1 MNKLELILSAS
12 LVVFAN
18 GTCAF
23 AQNLFRQSEPQI
35 LSPSAYETCKYGRV
49 PVNYFNG
56 LPEITVPLAEV
67 NAKGYTLP
75 VYLTYHASGNKPDQ
89 HPGWVGLGWS
99 LHAGGSITRIIKGQK
114 DELSSVENAHNTG
127 HAFSYDPG
135 YLYRAHRIQANIT
148 WSNLDTLYYQCF
160 DPDFAESDSEPDEF
174 IVSLEGIQAS
184 FYITGEGAVKI
195 VSRSDASFDVDWT
208 LGTDTDNTAL
218 TVYEHPTNASLNKN
232 ARRYTY
238 LKSFTLRDREGNV
251 YYFGGADDAIEYS
264 VSQKPDIYLSGGS
277 YHGGS
282 GWDATATA
290 NTWMLTRIER
300 PDGEEITF
308 TYKHEDSVPIIVHDF
323 HYGYDYSYRISQL
336 SPLIQSTYDTY
347 SENPSSKNN
356 LSVTFLLPSY
366 LESISCRLSG
376 DQLNFGS
383 SASTELG
390 YSISPEDFALRV
402 GNYTGTVF
410 PLSYNDFMEKS
421 YFLKLDSIAGSGRNI
436 ALTYTSDPE
445 TRLKLTNVRFLSAA
459 GGSMDHQYQFTYN
472 QTPLP
477 GYNSRMTDRW
487 GYYNGHDYSASIAD
501 YGHTMYAA
509 RYPDASYM
517 QAEILTEIVYPTGG
531 RTSFEYE
538 PHTYFRVATQFPFG
552 VENCEQD
559 NVAGGLRIK
568 SITDRTGT
576 KTADKRT
583 FTYTGQYAGATHSS
597 GVLSGRQE
605 FYIHG
610 TMPLYAGNPY
620 SMTYNLS
627 YTSFSELPFNPLSE
641 TDGNHVTYS
650 YVTETHPDGGST
662 VYHYSNHEN
671 SYAIDAN
678 PTTSLAP
685 QDAYLESTLQFNSA
699 ALFRGLILDREDKK
713 SGGTTVRKETY
724 TYNTSHTEHLKAV
737 SKKVL
742 IEQIGLASQSD
753 ICCAYPYLS
762 GKTVIEYTD
771 SNNPLTDTYS
781 FQYNADRR
789 PTSQTHTVNGKT
801 DGAVTFYPGDRS
813 GSVYTAMQ
821 QAGMSGIPVGQ
832 ATLRQGNVI
841 AAKEVTYKETAVSTA
856 SGTAYT
862 FVPEA
867 VYTAEFTA
875 PVSLSS
881 YRSVPMSY
889 CSDPDISCLRYDEHA
904 NLTGTETRD
913 GIRTTYAWDVTARQ
927 PVFIARGVNPG
938 QSTVGNVTRQKSH
951 SLMYGQS
958 NAFSGSYVSV
968 QSGTVTFTL
977 QPAYG
982 FDWLANVQIDGQSG
996 YVVQVNIPETPPSQ
1010 WLQYLQQ
1017 YNNASIQFTVPAGT
1031 HTYQIIIA
1039 DSRKGTG
1046 ASSNNG
1052 GTIQVSYSAKGTLT
1066 TPGDP
1071 ILFEDFET
1079 ETGGT
1084 AGYHSPH
1091 GHSGTYT
1098 VNKTIPT
1105 DRSYVID
1112 YMLYENGAWGYHRE
1126 SYTGGSKTLGALGKR
1141 LDNIRIFPADCDFA
1155 SATYNASGLL
1165 ASRTDAR
1172 GVTES
1177 YEYDGLRR
1185 LVRNRDNDENPVEEY
1200 IYNYAHG
1207 TGNNVHNGVTTKTF
1221 TAANSSTSYRTA
1233 ISYLDSLGRPTQQVL
1248 VNGAASGWDLVTY
1261 QDYDVN
1267 GREYRKWLP
1276 APVQVV
1282 SGGHTA
1288 GAYAELDEIRTGGNE
1303 VYSSSDSY
1311 RYEQPVYEASPRD
1324 RVKEY
1329 YGPGSA
1335 WRGSTKHRFVN
1346 TLARNVGTT
1355 TSMYYYRGF
1364 SLLWTGNTSLT
1375 LTRASTPTT
1384 GSLHITRVADE
1395 DSQKTLEFRN
1405 SFGETV
1411 LVRKVFNDST
1421 FYDTHYVYDDLGRL
1435 AAVIPPKLSLR
1446 LASGTSW
1453 NYSNIS
1459 DLAYLY
1465 RYDSRGNCIARSLP
1479 GAGWTYTVYD
1489 KGNRPVLTQD
1499 AAQRAQSSTAWTF
1512 ALPDHL
1518 GRPAVR
1524 GTATLS
1530 VSAFSD
1536 PYKTAVVQAALPKA
1550 PTYTGTYR
1558 GYVLSGITLSSPVL
1572 LEVDYYD
1579 NYGFAG
1585 ASPFPAANNADFAYD
1600 SSIGTNYTAY
1610 YSPSAQGL
1618 QTGSLLKV
1626 LDNTGGNQYLWSV
1639 TYYDDRAQVVQH
1651 RASTHLGGVE
1661 KDWYKLDF
1669 LGRRVS
1675 HKITHK
1681 PSTGSALSEVI
1692 TQTYDTWDRPL
1703 VTKHKRG
1710 SSTAVTIASRT
1721 YDKAGRLKTL
1731 MRNGKTALKS
1741 TYSYNI
1747 RSWLY
1752 DISGTLFSETLSFV
1766 SGSPARFGG
1775 DVSKVTWK
1783 DDRNT
1788 GSTRDSYSFTYNGV
1802 GRLLQ
1807 ANYTDHDSASGANF
1821 TEKVA
1826 YDRNGNITTLQRY
1839 GRTGASTYGRIDY
1852 LALTYSG
1859 NRLSTVKDTGSAA
1872 YSNDFRYSN
1881 TTSTTYSYTYDAAG
1895 RMKKDAAK
1903 GISSISWNVL
1913 GLPQTVTFS
1922 NGNVI
1927 NYSYAADGTKLR
1939 EARTASGTT
1948 NTTDYTG
1955 TLVLEDGTRSRM
1967 LFDGGYVSMSDIAY
1981 HFFLTDHVGSVRV
1994 VANSNGV
2001 AEEYNH
2007 YYPLGGLLP
2016 TSTSS
2021 TGIQPLKY
2029 QGKEWAGAK
2038 GLNLY
2043 DFGARRYD
2051 PATGRW
2057 FSQDPLAEKYYGH
2070 SPYLFCAANPMRYV
2084 DPTGE
2089 EILPRQLAEYLG
2101 ISPEYQ
2107 YSQLLDDDYGPYSV
2121 LAYYDS
2127 NDTIVGYG
2135 ATKLV
2140 KNGQNYVNRFDYIM
2154 TDPSDLSLFAERVGL
2169 FSIEADILNFN
2180 GGPSTGELSILSG
2193 SIWQGL
2199 KTEWVEALHNP
2210 VYWLYVATS
2219 FGYSSLA
2226 LPSSLTIEQVI
2237 KESTFWGRGKNGWR
2251 IKIKNG
2257 VLLDDFNELSRT
2269 YNGSVG
2275 NSNGYTSFSTPDF
2288 VAGYHRSTS
2297 TGLPTLD
2304 INSKTAGKYKI
2315 RYK

>member
-75 VYLTYHASGNKPDQ
+75 VYLTYFASGNKPDQ
-89 HPGWVGLGWS
+89 HPGWVGQGWT
-99 LHAGGSITRIIKGQK
+99 LHAGGSITRVIKGEK
-114 DELSSVENAHNTG
+114 DEMNRFECEHLNGVQPSS
-127 HAFSYDPG
+127 DPG
-135 YLYRAHRIQANIT
+135 YLYRARRVQQNIS
-148 WSNLDTLYYQCF
+148 WSNLDTLFYHTLQGWSFYY
-160 DPDFAESDSEPDEF
+160 DDEPDEF
-174 IVSLEGIQAS
+174 YLNLEEFQAS
-184 FYITGEGAVKI
+184 FYITGEGEIKI
-195 VSRSDASFDVDWT
+195 VSRGEASFDLAWD
-208 LGTDTDNTAL
+208 LDADTQYSAL
-218 TVYEHPTNASLNKN
+218 TVYAHPTDSTKN
-232 ARRYTY
+232 YRARRYTY
-238 LKSFTLRDREGNV
+238 FKRFTVRDREGTI
-251 YYFGGADDAIEYS
+251 YEFGGNDDAIEYS
-264 VSQKPDIYLSGGS
+264 VSQRANITYSNGS
-277 YHGGS
+277 YNTAS
-282 GWDATATA
+282 AWDATATA
-290 NTWMLTRIER
+290 NTWMLTKIIR

-308 TYKHEDSVPIIVHDF
+308 TYKHDDNVPIVLHDF
-323 HYGYDYSYRISQL
+323 HYGESFASDAMGGQSY
-336 SPLIQSTYDTY
+336 TYDTY
-347 SENPSSKNN
+347 ATRTTVKNN
-356 LSVTFLLPSY
+356 LSFTFLLPAY
-366 LESISCRLSG
+366 LESISCHISG
-376 DQLNFGS
+376 DHLSFIS
-383 SASTELG
+383 SPSTELG
-390 YSISPEDFALRV
+390 YSYTEADFERRI
-402 GNYTGTVF
+402 GNYSGTVF
-410 PLSYNDFMEKS
+410 PLTFSDFMAKNH
-421 YFLKLDSIAGSGRNI
+421 YLKLDSIMGEGRNI
-436 ALTYTSDPE
+436 SFVYTNSTS
-445 TRLKLTNVRFLSAA
+445 TRLKLKNVRFLPDN
-459 GGSMDHQYQFTYN
+459 GGDMDHQYKFKYN
-472 QTPLP
+472 TTALP
-477 GYNSRMTDRW
+477 AYNSRKTDRW
-487 GYYNGHDYSASIAD
+487 GYYNGQDYSSTVASF
-501 YGHTMYAA
+501 GTGMYAVRA
-509 RYPDASYM
+509 PNATYM
-517 QAEILTEIVYPTGG
+517 QAEILTDIYYPTGG
-531 RTSFEYE
+531 RSSFEYE
-538 PHTYFRVATQFPFG
+538 PHSFFREATQFPFG
-552 VENCEQD
+552 VDTCPAD
-559 NVAGGLRIK
+559 SIAGGLRVK
-568 SITDRTGT
+568 RITDRDSTGVRES
-576 KTADKRT
+576 RT
-583 FTYTGQYAGATHSS
+583 FTYQDTYSGVTHSS
-597 GVLSGRQE
+597 GVLAGRQRFKATGTVTVHT
-605 FYIHG
+605 FYSQPYDY
-610 TMPLYAGNPY
+610 TMSYAYFN
-620 SMTYNLS
+620 
-627 YTSFSELPFNPLSE
+627 ELPYNRLSE
-641 TDGNHVTYS
+641 TNGNHVTYS
-650 YVTETHPDGGST
+650 FVKESFADGGSIT
-662 VYHYSNHEN
+662 YRYSNHEN
-671 SYAIDAN
+671 SNAGDSFPEARLISAGTDLN
-678 PTTSLAP
+678 LA
-685 QDAYLESTLQFNSA
+685 SGFNSGE
-699 ALFRGLILDREDKK
+699 LFRGLLLERQTMEA
-713 SGGTTVRKETY
+713 GGTIVRKETFSY
-724 TYNTSHTEHLKAV
+724 DMSRQSFLKSI
-737 SKKVL
+737 SKYAF
-742 IEQIGLASQSD
+742 IGSQMGTA
-753 ICCAYPYLS
+753 AYSKIFCGYPALS
-762 GKTVIEYTD
+762 SKTVIEYTD
-771 SNNPLTDTYS
+771 SNNPITEVFSYY
-781 FQYNADRR
+781 YNTDRR
-789 PTSQTHTVNGKT
+789 MTSRTHTVQGVT
-801 DGAVTFYPGDRS
+801 DGILTFYPADRS

-832 ATLRQGNVI
+832 ATLRQGSVI
-841 AAKEVTYKETAVSTA
+841 AAQEVTYKETAVSTA

-875 PVSLSS
+875 PVTLTS
-881 YRSVPMSY
+881 YRSAPMSY

-938 QSTVGNVTRQKSH
+938 QSTVGNVTQQKSH

-1010 WLQYLQQ
+1010 WQQYLQQ
-1017 YNNASIQFTVPAGT
+1017 YNNASIQFTVPAGS
-1031 HTYQIIIA
+1031 HTYLISFI

-1052 GTIQVSYSAKGTLT
+1052 GTIQVSYGEKGMVT
-1066 TPGDP
+1066 TAGDP
-1071 ILFEDFET
+1071 VFFEDFEA

-1165 ASRTDAR
+1165 ASWTDAR

-1355 TSMYYYRGF
+1355 TSMCYYRGF

-1411 LVRKVFNDST
+1411 LVRQVYNDTT
-1421 FYDTHYVYDDLGRL
+1421 FYDTHYVYDNLGRL
-1435 AAVIPPKLSLR
+1435 AAVIPPKLSQR

-1536 PYKTAVVQAALPKA
+1536 PYKTAVVKAALPKT
-1550 PTYTGTYR
+1550 PTYTGTYK

-1600 SSIGTNYTAY
+1600 SSIGTSYSPY
-1610 YSPSAQGL
+1610 YAPSAQGL
-1618 QTGSLLKV
+1618 STGSLLKV

-1639 TYYDDRAQVVQH
+1639 SYYDDRARVVQH

-1661 KDWYKLDF
+1661 KDWFLYDF
-1669 LGRRVS
+1669 TGNVTS

-1681 PSTGSALSEVI
+1681 PSSGSSLSEVI
-1692 TQTYDTWDRPL
+1692 TQTYDTWGRP
-1703 VTKHKRG
+1703 VKTNHKRG
-1710 SSTAVTIASRT
+1710 SSTAKTVANRT

-1731 MRNGKTALKS
+1731 TRNGKTALKS

-1747 RSWLY
+1747 RSWMY
-1752 DISGTLFSETLSFV
+1752 DISGTLFNETLSFV
-1766 SGSPARFGG
+1766 SGSPARYGG

-1788 GSTRDSYSFTYNGV
+1788 GTTRDSYSFTYNGV

-1821 TEKVA
+1821 TEKVG

-1852 LALTYSG
+1852 LTLSYSG

-1872 YSNDFRYSN
+1872 YSTDFRYSN
-1881 TTSTTYSYTYDAAG
+1881 TTSTTYSYTHDAAG
-1895 RMKKDAAK
+1895 RMTKDTAK
-1903 GISSISWNVL
+1903 GISSITWNVL

-1922 NGNVI
+1922 SGVVI

-1939 EARTASGTT
+1939 EARTSSGTT
-1948 NTTDYTG
+1948 TTTDYTG
-1955 TLVLEDGTRSRM
+1955 NLVLEDGTRSRM
-1967 LFDGGYVSMSDIAY
+1967 LFDGGYISMSDNAY
-1981 HFFLTDHVGSVRV
+1981 HFFLTDHLGSVRV
-1994 VANSNGV
+1994 VASANGV

-2021 TGIQPLKY
+2021 TGLQPVKY

-2057 FSQDPLAEKYYGH
+2057 LSPDPLGEKYYGH
-2070 SPYLFCAANPMRYV
+2070 SPYLFCAANPMKYV
-2084 DPTGE
+2084 DPTGKSTRVKRLDDGTYE
-2089 EILPRQLAEYLG
+2089 VVGGDLSDSDLG
-2101 ISPEYQ
+2101 IYVGIVDSDGNWTQTEQSPIGRTATL
-2107 YSQLLDDDYGPYSV
+2107 YSFFNLDENADYGWQIGSIINPQDNS
-2121 LAYYDS
+2121 
-2127 NDTIVGYG
+2127 G
-2135 ATKLV
+2135 
-2140 KNGQNYVNRFDYIM
+2140 NRFLRQFGFSTNLAQYMIRARTNNIWDFKVTNGTSKSPIPGIDIYRGMPITFGGDTFYASARDVGNIAAGYVGGINGLSWESLRFGCDSYQTLQSSLKKGTFSRDYEKAS
-2154 TDPSDLSLFAERVGL
+2154 TTSAQRVGWERGNL
-2169 FSIEADILNFN
+2169 NWIILNA
-2180 GGPSTGELSILSG
+2180 
-2193 SIWQGL
+2193 L
-2199 KTEWVEALHNP
+2199 K
-2210 VYWLYVATS
+2210 
-2219 FGYSSLA
+2219 
-2226 LPSSLTIEQVI
+2226 
-2237 KESTFWGRGKNGWR
+2237 K
-2251 IKIKNG
+2251 
-2257 VLLDDFNELSRT
+2257 
-2269 YNGSVG
+2269 
-2275 NSNGYTSFSTPDF
+2275 
-2288 VAGYHRSTS
+2288 
-2297 TGLPTLD
+2297 
-2304 INSKTAGKYKI
+2304 
-2315 RYK
+2315 

>member
-1 MNKLELILSAS
+1 MKKRLISLALIIAVIHSVAAQVVDSPLPQMFTPNAAEL
-12 LVVFAN
+12 
-18 GTCAF
+18 G
-23 AQNLFRQSEPQI
+23 
-35 LSPSAYETCKYGRV
+35 KYGRT

-56 LPEITVPLAEV
+56 LPNITVPLTEV
-67 NAKGYTLP
+67 YAKGYTLP

-89 HPGWVGLGWS
+89 HPSWVGLGWT
-99 LHAGGSITRIIKGQK
+99 LHAGGSITRVINGQR
-114 DELSSVENAHNTG
+114 DETSRAEYNFRHNVTP
-127 HAFSYDPG
+127 SYDPG
-135 YLYRAHRIQANIT
+135 YFYHMAETQTQNNWNNA
-148 WSNLDTLYYQCF
+148 STLAGI
-160 DPDFAESDSEPDEF
+160 AEAGNYKDYEPDEF
-174 IVSLEGIQAS
+174 LLDIEGLQAS
-184 FYITGEGAVKI
+184 FYFVDEGEIRI
-195 VSRSDASFDVDWT
+195 VSRSDASFDVSYELAT
-208 LGTDTDNTAL
+208 ETSGPSLV
-218 TVYEHPTNASLNKN
+218 VYKHPTYDDVSLK
-232 ARRYTY
+232 AYRYTY
-238 LKSFTLRDREGNV
+238 IKSLTVSDREGNK
-251 YYFGGADDAIEYS
+251 YYFGGSDSAIEYS
-264 VSQKPDIYLSGGS
+264 ITPTPSFRIEG
-277 YHGGS
+277 
-282 GWDATATA
+282 ATLYNNNVWRAIA
-290 NTWMLTRIER
+290 VPNTWLLTRIER
-300 PDGEEITF
+300 PDGEIVTF
-308 TYKHEDSVPIIVHDF
+308 SYAKDGTPIVENDVH
-323 HYGYDYSYRISQL
+323 HGAAYTLTNG
-336 SPLIQSTYDTY
+336 SPADGGSYDTRDY
-347 SENPSSKNN
+347 AQFKNN
-356 LSVTFLLPSY
+356 LSFYFIQPSY
-366 LESISCRLSG
+366 LTKIKCRVSQDSLVFSRTTT
-376 DQLNFGS
+376 
-383 SASTELG
+383 TELG
-390 YSISPEDFALRV
+390 YGIEESDFNLRV
-402 GNYTGTVF
+402 GIFGDYHGGSITF
-410 PLSYNDFMEKS
+410 SDWMAKS
-421 YFLKLDSIAGSGRNI
+421 YYKKLSSIEGTGRHI
-436 ALTYTSDPE
+436 SFTYSASSTK
-445 TRLKLTNVRFLSAA
+445 RLKLQQVRFKTAS
-459 GGSMDHQYQFTYN
+459 GSSGSIDHKYAFTYN
-472 QTPLP
+472 TTALP
-477 GYNSRMTDRW
+477 GYNAKKSDIW
-487 GYYNGHDYSASIAD
+487 GFYNGVYYGNGYGPNGSGMESIR
-501 YGHTMYAA
+501 T
-509 RYPDASYM
+509 PDAAKM
-517 QAEILTEIVYPTGG
+517 KAEVLTEIAYPTGG
-531 RTSFEYE
+531 KTVYEYE
-538 PHTYFRVATQFPFG
+538 AHTYSKVATVYPAG
-552 VENCEQD
+552 INSLGENRT
-559 NVAGGLRIK
+559 AGGLRIK
-568 SITDRTGT
+568 SITDYPGGGRQE
-576 KTADKRT
+576 KRT
-583 FTYTGQYAGATHSS
+583 FTYLNPTTGLSS
-597 GVLSGRQE
+597 GILSG
-605 FYIHG
+605 
-610 TMPLYAGNPY
+610 NPR
-620 SMTYNLS
+620 TQ
-627 YTSFSELPFNPLSE
+627 TSGHLDFHYEPYDYDIDYVIFSENPILPLSE

-650 YVTETHPDGGST
+650 YVRETFPDGGYT
-662 VYHYSNHEN
+662 DYKYSNH
-671 SYAIDAN
+671 DASGCLDEE
-678 PTTSLAP
+678 PFMLGYTGGTPYSRIQSRA
-685 QDAYLESTLQFNSA
+685 LQ
-699 ALFRGLILDREDKK
+699 RGLLLEKTDYK
-713 SGGTTVRKETY
+713 SGGGMARKETNTY
-724 TYNTSHTEHLKAV
+724 QTSSQEYVKSVSEELCCLDQFFLLTYVKKYCHYPSLTKKVVVTGLDSGTSFSETYN
-737 SKKVL
+737 
-742 IEQIGLASQSD
+742 
-753 ICCAYPYLS
+753 Y
-762 GKTVIEYTD
+762 
-771 SNNPLTDTYS
+771 
-781 FQYNADRR
+781 QYNADRR
-789 PTSQTHTVNGKT
+789 PTSQTHTVGSKT
-801 DGAVTFYPGDRS
+801 DGTVTFYPADRS
-813 GSVYTAMQ
+813 ASIYTAMR

-841 AAKEVTYKETAVSTA
+841 AAQEVTYKETAVSTA
-856 SGTAYT
+856 SGTAFT
-862 FVPEA
+862 IVPEA

-875 PVSLSS
+875 PVTLSS
-881 YRSVPMSY
+881 YRSSPMSY
-889 CSDPDISCLRYDEHA
+889 CPDPDITCLRYDEHA

-913 GIRTTYAWDVTARQ
+913 GIRTTYAWDRTARQ
-927 PVFIARGVNPG
+927 PVLVAKGVDPG
-938 QSTVGNVTRQKSH
+938 QTTVGNVPRQTSH
-951 SLMYGQS
+951 TLVYGQS
-958 NAFSGSYVSV
+958 NVFTGSYVSA
-968 QSGTVTFTL
+968 QSATVTFTL
-977 QPAYG
+977 SPAYG
-982 FDWLANVQIDGQSG
+982 FDWLAYVQIDGQSG
-996 YVVQVNIPETPPSQ
+996 NVVQVAIPETPPSQ
-1010 WLQYLQQ
+1010 WMQYLEQ
-1017 YNNASIQFTVPAGT
+1017 YSTGSIQFTVPAGN
-1031 HTYQIIIA
+1031 HTYRISIT

-1052 GTIQVSYSAKGTLT
+1052 GTVQVSYSEKGMVT
-1066 TPGDP
+1066 TSGDP

-1079 ETGGT
+1079 ETGST
-1084 AGYHSPH
+1084 AGYHSTH

-1098 VNKTIPT
+1098 VNKTIPA

-1126 SYTGGSKTLGALGKR
+1126 NYTGGSKTLGASGKR
-1141 LDNIRIFPADCDFA
+1141 LDNIRIFPSDSDVA
-1155 SATYNASGLL
+1155 SATYNVLGLMS
-1165 ASRTDAR
+1165 SRTDAR

-1177 YEYDGLRR
+1177 YVYDNLRR
-1185 LVRNRDNDENPVEEY
+1185 LVRIRNNDEKTVEHY
-1200 IYNYAHG
+1200 TYKYVSG
-1207 TGNNVHNGVTTKTF
+1207 SSGPGHNSITTKTF
-1221 TAANSSTSYRTA
+1221 TAPDDSTCRTSV
-1233 ISYLDSLGRPTQQVL
+1233 SYLDSLGRATQQVL

-1288 GAYAELDEIRTGGNE
+1288 GAYATLAQIRTGGNE

-1335 WRGSTKHRFVN
+1335 WRGSTKHRMVYSVWANRLVSAMEFVWE
-1346 TLARNVGTT
+1346 
-1355 TSMYYYRGF
+1355 F
-1364 SLLWTGNTSLT
+1364 SLSWTGNTSLT
-1375 LTRASTPTT
+1375 LTRSTSTAPT
-1384 GSLHITRVADE
+1384 GSLQVLQTTDE
-1395 DSQKTLEFRN
+1395 DEQRTLEFRN
-1405 SFGETV
+1405 SFGETI
-1411 LVRKVFNDST
+1411 LVRQVYNDST

-1435 AAVIPPKLSLR
+1435 AAVIPPKLSQR

-1489 KGNRPVLTQD
+1489 KGSRPILTQD

-1536 PYKTAVVQAALPKA
+1536 PYKTAVVQAALPKT

-1661 KDWYKLDF
+1661 KDWFKLDF

-1731 MRNGKTALKS
+1731 TRNGKTALKS

-1788 GSTRDSYSFTYNGV
+1788 GTTRDSYSFTYDGV
-1802 GRLLQ
+1802 GCMLQ

-1821 TEKVA
+1821 TEKVG

-1852 LALTYSG
+1852 LTLSYSG

-1872 YSNDFRYSN
+1872 YSTDFRFSN

-1903 GISSISWNVL
+1903 GISSITWNVL

-1922 NGNVI
+1922 SGAVI
-1927 NYSYAADGTKLR
+1927 SYSYASDGTKLR

-1967 LFDGGYVSMSDIAY
+1967 LFDGGYISMSDNAY
-1981 HFFLTDHVGSVRV
+1981 HFFITDHLGSVRV

-2057 FSQDPLAEKYYGH
+2057 LSPDPLAEKYYGH

-2084 DPTGE
+2084 DPEGRAIVIRDNQNNSLSE
-2089 EILPRQLAEYLG
+2089 FEWREIDGNWGFYDENDAIYSGKDPYIYSASMALSTLMMGKEGAAMIKEIVGRSERVLIGMNRDGSNDYYPSSKTIAWNPEKSLIGASFLSLG
-2101 ISPEYQ
+2101 HEMAHA
-2107 YSQLLDDDYGPYSV
+2107 LDDLRGTINKSV
-2121 LAYYDS
+2121 WIPQGEINGYKLKKSVPNSEIFATHIENQIRREQGFPLRETYLSGEKSPFLIWSRIIDPEGKSLYYD
-2127 NDTIVGYG
+2127 V
-2135 ATKLV
+2135 
-2140 KNGQNYVNRFDYIM
+2140 
-2154 TDPSDLSLFAERVGL
+2154 
-2169 FSIEADILNFN
+2169 
-2180 GGPSTGELSILSG
+2180 SG
-2193 SIWQGL
+2193 STTYKWI
-2199 KTEWVEALHNP
+2199 P
-2210 VYWLYVATS
+2210 
-2219 FGYSSLA
+2219 
-2226 LPSSLTIEQVI
+2226 PSQR
-2237 KESTFWGRGKNGWR
+2237 F
-2251 IKIKNG
+2251 
-2257 VLLDDFNELSRT
+2257 
-2269 YNGSVG
+2269 
-2275 NSNGYTSFSTPDF
+2275 
-2288 VAGYHRSTS
+2288 
-2297 TGLPTLD
+2297 
-2304 INSKTAGKYKI
+2304 KY
-2315 RYK
+2315 